1 MFKNLIIASVIVVV
15 IAIVS
20 RTSFGVRRLSPDTI
34 QNATLL
40 YETMNKWRAEGR
52 ASKSLLLGRDNLM
65 YACAYANILRSMLD
79 DVQSQNLFHVNMLR
93 TLQDIQ
99 RELNAKTKEL
109 LTKCPS
115 LNPSRIGSGANIPS
129 GTLAR

>member
-1 MFKNLIIASVIVVV
+1 MFKNLIIATVIVVV

-20 RTSFGVRRLSPDTI
+20 RTSFGVRRLSSDTI

-40 YETMNKWRAEGR
+40 YETMIKWREEGHT
-52 ASKSLLLGRDNLM
+52 SKSPLLARDNLM
-65 YACAYANILRSMLD
+65 YSLAYANILRSMLD
-79 DVQSQNLFHVNMLR
+79 DIQSQTLFHVNMMR
-93 TLQDIQ
+93 VSQDIQ

-109 LTKCPS
+109 LVKCPS
-115 LNPSRIGSGANIPS
+115 LNPSRVGKGATIPS